1 MPLQDASLLL
11 RRLIRHVMCPCS
23 RSLALQGCIRG
34 SNIACFAVAINHK
47 DGSQLQ
53 VVYNDPVYG
62 PVYLTD
68 VFGNS
73 KDWIDKRIQELTKR
87 WVDPGIGQVH
97 PS

>member
-1 MPLQDASLLL
+1 MRCLLVPGL
-11 RRLIRHVMCPCS
+11 FLCTAVIHRKNLMRC
-23 RSLALQGCIRG
+23 
-34 SNIACFAVAINHK
+34 AVAINHK

-53 VVYNDPVYG
+53 VVYNDTVFG

-73 KDWIDKRIQELTKR
+73 KSWIEKRIQELTKR

>member
-1 MPLQDASLLL
+1 
-11 RRLIRHVMCPCS
+11 
-23 RSLALQGCIRG
+23 
-34 SNIACFAVAINHK
+34 VAINHK

-87 WVDPGIGQVH
+87 WVDPGIGQVLGPETSLAINCLIRLH
-97 PS
+97 FR